1 VKVDPGERVIYQGHP
16 SWRGILSFYLKGVL
30 LSIAA
35 ALIVWLLTG
44 LFGDSENGLASGIL
58 IAGVVL
64 TVLVGFIR
72 RVATVYTITDR
83 RLHIKRG
90 IIARHTQETQIHRA
104 QNVNTHQSVIDRMLQ
119 VGTVNFDTAGS
130 GDYDFAFVGV
140 SDPEDVVRA
149 VDEVQHQGQRQTAPS
164 DQL

>member
-1 VKVDPGERVIYQGHP
+1 VKVDPGERIIYQGHP

-58 IAGVVL
+58 IAGVAL

-90 IIARHTQETQIHRA
+90 LIARNTQETQIHRA
-104 QNVNTHQSVIDRMLQ
+104 QNVNTHQSVIDRVLQ

-149 VDEVQHQGQRQTAPS
+149 VDEVQHHSQRQPAPS

>member
-1 VKVDPGERVIYQGHP
+1 MKVDPGERIIYQGHP

-35 ALIVWLLTG
+35 ALVVWLLTG

-64 TVLVGFIR
+64 TVLIGFVR

-149 VDEVQHQGQRQTAPS
+149 VDEVQHQSQRQTASP

>member
-1 VKVDPGERVIYQGHP
+1 VKVDPGEEIIYQGHP

-35 ALIVWLLTG
+35 ALIVWLITG

-90 IIARHTQETQIHRA
+90 IIARHTQETQINRA

-149 VDEVQHQGQRQTAPS
+149 VDRVQHQSQHQTASS

>member
-1 VKVDPGERVIYQGHP
+1 VKVDPGERIIYQGHP

-30 LSIAA
+30 MSVAV
-35 ALIVWLLTG
+35 ALIVWLITG
-44 LFGDSENGLASGIL
+44 LFGDAEDSLASGIL

-64 TVLVGFIR
+64 TVLIGFIK
-72 RVATVYTITDR
+72 RVATEYTITDR

-104 QNVNTHQSVIDRMLQ
+104 QNVNTYQSVIDRLLQ

-149 VDEVQHQGQRQTAPS
+149 VDKVQHQQSGAPGQ
-164 DQL
+164 L

>member
-1 VKVDPGERVIYQGHP
+1 MKVDPGENIIYQGHP

-30 LSIAA
+30 MSIAA
-35 ALIVWLLTG
+35 ALLVWLLTG

-64 TVLVGFIR
+64 TVLVGFFK
-72 RVATVYTITDR
+72 RVATEYTITDR

-90 IIARHTQETQIHRA
+90 LIARHTQETQIDRA
-104 QNVNTHQSVIDRMLQ
+104 QNVNTRQSVFDRLLQ

-140 SDPEDVVRA
+140 SDPADVVHA
-149 VDEVQHQGQRQTAPS
+149 VDQAQQRRREAAQP
-164 DQL
+164 

>member
-1 VKVDPGERVIYQGHP
+1 VKVDPGEQIIYQGHP

-30 LSIAA
+30 LSVAV
-35 ALIVWLLTG
+35 ALIVWLITG
-44 LFGDSENGLASGIL
+44 LFADAEDGLASGIL
-58 IAGVVL
+58 LAGVVL
-64 TVLVGFIR
+64 TVLIGFIK
-72 RVATVYTITDR
+72 RVATEYTITDR

-104 QNVNTHQSVIDRMLQ
+104 QNLNTYQSVIDRLLQ

-149 VDEVQHQGQRQTAPS
+149 VDKVQHQRQSSVP

>member
-1 VKVDPGERVIYQGHP
+1 VKVDPGEEIIYQGHP

-30 LSIAA
+30 LSIAI
-35 ALIVWLLTG
+35 ALVVWLISG
-44 LFGDSENGLASGIL
+44 LFGDAEDGLASGIL

-64 TVLVGFIR
+64 TVLIGFIKR
-72 RVATVYTITDR
+72 ISTEYTITDR

-149 VDEVQHQGQRQTAPS
+149 VDKVQHRQQSGAPGQP
-164 DQL
+164 

>member
-1 VKVDPGERVIYQGHP
+1 MRVDPGESIIYQGHP

-30 LSIAA
+30 LSVAA
-35 ALIVWLLTG
+35 ALLVWLVSG
-44 LFGDSENGLASGIL
+44 LFGDAENGIASGIL

-64 TVLVGFIR
+64 IVLIGFVK
-72 RVATVYTITDR
+72 RVATEYTITDR

-104 QNVNTHQSVIDRMLQ
+104 QNVNTRQSVIDRLLQ

-140 SDPEDVVRA
+140 SDPDDVVHA
-149 VDEVQHQGQRQTAPS
+149 VDQAQQRLQSDAPATP
-164 DQL
+164 

>member
-1 VKVDPGERVIYQGHP
+1 VKVDPGEQIIYQGHP

-30 LSIAA
+30 MSVAV
-35 ALIVWLLTG
+35 ALIVWLITG
-44 LFGDSENGLASGIL
+44 LFGEAEDSLASGIL

-64 TVLVGFIR
+64 TVVIGFIK
-72 RVATVYTITDR
+72 RVATEYTITDR

-104 QNVNTHQSVIDRMLQ
+104 QNVNTYQSVIDRLLQ

-149 VDEVQHQGQRQTAPS
+149 VDKVQHQHQSSSPGQ
-164 DQL
+164 L

>member
-1 VKVDPGERVIYQGHP
+1 VKVDPGERIIYQGHP

-35 ALIVWLLTG
+35 ALVVWLLTG

-64 TVLVGFIR
+64 TVLIGFVR

-149 VDEVQHQGQRQTAPS
+149 VDEVQHQSQRQTASP

>member
-1 VKVDPGERVIYQGHP
+1 MNVDPGERIIYQGHP

-30 LSIAA
+30 LSIAT
-35 ALIVWLLTG
+35 ALVVWLLTG
-44 LFGDSENGLASGIL
+44 LFGDSANGLASGIL

-64 TVLVGFIR
+64 TVVIGFVK

-90 IIARHTQETQIHRA
+90 LIARHTQETQIHRA
-104 QNVNTHQSVIDRMLQ
+104 QNVNTYQSVIDRMLQ

-130 GDYDFAFVGV
+130 GDYDFSFVGV

-149 VDEVQHQGQRQTAPS
+149 VDKVQHQVHSQTAS
-164 DQL
+164 QDQL